1 MDFDFTLETI
11 TPDAST
17 LLTTG
22 GTGAFQLPSGTTA
35 QEPAGAIAGA
45 LRWNTSVPQLE
56 YYTGSVWSPIANNVG
71 TVVTFSAGSTG
82 FTPSSATTGIIT
94 LAGILNL
101 ASGGTN
107 ANLTAVNGGVVYS
120 TGSAFAISAVGIA
133 NQVLTSNGA
142 AAPTWSSTSPGSYS
156 VLLLDTN
163 WGALGGTYTGVYTQI
178 VTHNLGTFNIE
189 VQTWNATTNQ
199 MISSDSI
206 IATSTNTITV
216 SVATIPTY
224 SIRVIVIAN
233 GLALAAGGSTPSSVI
248 VQNQG
253 IAVSGSPFTI
263 VNLAAGL
270 VGTNTGTGTVTITPS
285 SGSIIKSFTYYATSL
300 DSPNNADW
308 VINSLAPTVNDPTN
322 GAITVRQ
329 FINTSETGIGF
340 MNTIPVGASNITV
353 AIKGRSA
360 TAPTSPNV
368 NVVHNLYYR
377 GIPNNAAI
385 TSWSTASAL
394 TTISVP
400 TTGTYYQY
408 FIQTIALATLSLTA
422 GELYQFELTRSSS
435 NTNILPYN
443 WYVSEIT
450 ITYT

>member
-120 TGSAFAISAVGIA
+120 TGSAFAISAAGIA

-178 VTHNLGTFNIE
+178 VTHNLGTYNIE

-285 SGSIIKSFTYYATSL
+285 DVGVIRQFAFAATAL
-300 DSPNNADW
+300 ESPNSSDWPLNAL
-308 VINSLAPTVNDPTN
+308 SPTGADPTYPSMN
-322 GAITVRQ
+322 VRT
-329 FINTSETGIGF
+329 FSNTTNQGVGF
-340 MNTIPVGASNITV
+340 LMPIPSNASNIT
-353 AIKGRSA
+353 IIYTGRAGTAPGSSA
-360 TAPTSPNV
+360 TLQMGMYFRN
-368 NVVHNLYYR
+368 
-377 GIPNNAAI
+377 IPNNAAVGAWSSVTNL
-385 TSWSTASAL
+385 TSVT
-394 TTISVP
+394 VP
-400 TTGTYYQY
+400 TNAYFQYYT
-408 FIQTIALATLSLTA
+408 QTIALATLSLTA
-422 GELYQFELTRSSS
+422 GNLYNVEFIRNTGVAGNLAYPWLMNELQIIFT
-435 NTNILPYN
+435 
-443 WYVSEIT
+443 
-450 ITYT
+450 